1 MKRIEV
7 ILLGLF
13 LFLSPSLFAQVV
25 DEPEDNSDGFYTK
38 EAEVIEN
45 NKKAFDFPYVRE
57 ADVVWAHR
65 VWRIID
71 FNEKINQVFYYPI
84 GLEPA
89 NQGRMNL
96 FNILDQALTDGRI
109 RGFSNDMFTE
119 QIDSWEERKNKL
131 TKVSYF
137 TRYEENMDGDPIEVQ
152 DSTRSELQEEE
163 VKMLKIKEDWF
174 IDRNRSVEDVR
185 IIGFTLLYPR
195 NVGTDDN
202 PIFVIEELAWIR
214 YNDPEVR
221 ELLANSEVYNMDND
235 RARRSYDDIFRKRL
249 FSSYIIR
256 ESNDFNR
263 RIEDY
268 ASGIDATME
277 SQRIEDYLFEM
288 EEDMWEY

>member
-1 MKRIEV
+1 MKKIEV

-13 LFLSPSLFAQVV
+13 LFLSPSLFAQVI
-25 DEPEDNSDGFYTK
+25 DEPENNSDGFYTK

-65 VWRIID
+65 VWRVID
-71 FNEKINQVFYYPI
+71 FKEKINQVFYYPQGI
-84 GLEPA
+84 SPE

-96 FNILDQALTDGRI
+96 YNILHLALTEGRI
-109 RGFSNDMFTE
+109 RGFKDDMFSE
-119 QIDSWEERKNKL
+119 QIENYEERLESFAEKKPEQIETDQVDL
-131 TKVSYF
+131 
-137 TRYEENMDGDPIEVQ
+137 DGFPIMKDTIILVGEISESEV
-152 DSTRSELQEEE
+152 TLLR
-163 VKMLKIKEDWF
+163 IKEDWF
-174 IDRNRSVEDVR
+174 IDRARSVEDVR
-185 IIGFTLLYPR
+185 IIGFTLVSKNEQGER
-195 NVGTDDN
+195 T
-202 PIFVIEELAWIR
+202 LAWIR

-235 RARRSYDDIFRKRL
+235 RARRSYDDIFRKRI
-249 FSSYIIR
+249 FSSYIMR

-263 RIEDY
+263 RIDQY
-268 ASGIDATME
+268 VQGIDAMME

>member
-1 MKRIEV
+1 MKKIEV

-65 VWRIID
+65 VWRVID
-71 FNEKINQVFYYPI
+71 FKEKINQVFYYPTV
-84 GLEPA
+84 PD
-89 NQGRMNL
+89 QGRKNL
-96 FNILDQALTDGRI
+96 FTILDEALTEGRI
-109 RGFSNDMFTE
+109 RCFKTDMF
-119 QIDSWEERKNKL
+119 EE
-131 TKVSYF
+131 
-137 TRYEENMDGDPIEVQ
+137 EENWGELKVRMGSEKYIEVPYTDMDGYEQ
-152 DSTRSELQEEE
+152 FKDSLIREE
-163 VKMLKIKEDWF
+163 MNPLDITQLCIKEDWF
-174 IDRNRSVEDVR
+174 IDKNRSVEDVR
-185 IIGFTLLYPR
+185 IIGF
-195 NVGTDDN
+195 V
-202 PIFVIEELAWIR
+202 FVYYQPSIEEGGAPTRYELAWIR

-235 RARRSYDDIFRKRL
+235 RARRSYDDIFRKRI

-263 RIEDY
+263 RIDLY
-268 ASGIDATME
+268 STGIDALME

>member
-25 DEPEDNSDGFYTK
+25 DEPEDNLDGFYTK
-38 EAEVIEN
+38 EAEIIEN

-65 VWRIID
+65 VWRVID
-71 FNEKINQVFYYPI
+71 FKEKINQVFYYPV
-84 GLEPA
+84 LSD
-89 NQGRMNL
+89 QGRKNL
-96 FNILDQALTDGRI
+96 YTILDEALTEGRI
-109 RGFSNDMFTE
+109 RGFEDDMFSKE
-119 QIDSWEERKNKL
+119 VNWVERKATFGRVEIVPRPEINI
-131 TKVSYF
+131 
-137 TRYEENMDGDPIEVQ
+137 DGDEVFVDDTIPISL
-152 DSTRSELQEEE
+152 STEDVTMMR
-163 VKMLKIKEDWF
+163 IKEDWF
-174 IDRNRSVEDVR
+174 IDRARSVEDVR
-185 IIGFTLLYPR
+185 IIGFTLIYMQQK
-195 NVGTDDN
+195 GEGEEED
-202 PIFVIEELAWIR
+202 FVINELAWIR

-235 RARRSYDDIFRKRL
+235 RARRSYDDIFRKRI
-249 FSSYIIR
+249 FSSYIYK

-263 RIEDY
+263 KIEDY
-268 ASGIDATME
+268 VSGIDAMME

>member
-1 MKRIEV
+1 MKKIEV

-65 VWRIID
+65 VWRVID
-71 FNEKINQVFYYPI
+71 FREKINQVFYYPL
-84 GLEPA
+84 GTDPD

-96 FNILDQALTDGRI
+96 YNILDQALTEGRI
-109 RGFSNDMFTE
+109 RGFEDDMFTK
-119 QIDSWEERKNKL
+119 QIDDWGYWKASMGDSTE
-131 TKVSYF
+131 VVDYD
-137 TRYEENMDGDPIEVQ
+137 YDMDGNEIEKKEIVVT
-152 DSTRSELQEEE
+152 SLKEED
-163 VKMLKIKEDWF
+163 VKSLRIKEDWF
-174 IDRNRSVEDVR
+174 IDRARSVEDVR
-185 IIGFTLLYPR
+185 IIGFSLVYEKQKEGVTMPY
-195 NVGTDDN
+195 T
-202 PIFVIEELAWIR
+202 LAWIR

-235 RARRSYDDIFRKRL
+235 RARRSYDDIFRKRI

-263 RIEDY
+263 SLEDY
-268 ASGIDATME
+268 VRGIDAMME
-277 SQRIEDYLFEM
+277 SQRIEDYIFEM